1 MREMV
6 KKFWRK
12 ANSLLLVAAMTVTLL
27 PAQMASAAGVNDTVG
42 SVPLQQANGMAGQ
55 FFSQQRSDSVA
66 ASVLN
71 AAAVTGKE
79 YTVIKGNTPVLP
91 AKALVTSD
99 NGSMAAADIQWEA
112 WDESLAVGKHTVMG
126 TANGYQLTA
135 TVNVLPCDEE
145 VEDVQAMGRQDGDT
159 AQEKLD
165 AIHPLKGYKGL
176 FVAEYDIV
184 PSDVKPTHDRAVIYL
199 PAADSNGAP
208 FSAESCW
215 DYGARLQFK
224 YGYNNETYFQTQNG
238 DGQVIGNAKYY
249 PTNEELTEALDK
261 GEAVN
266 ALKFDETNTYRVR
279 TVMDTASDTTK
290 GNVKIYI
297 TDPQGVEH
305 EVTQSGGNGFRLYPT
320 NGIVKNFA
328 AVRGGYRLVN
338 HKVSWIS
345 GYATKKTEI
354 YLKGQNAADYVK
366 ESEDIVSKEIPGVIA
381 GNPDTEAVR
390 NNQSYTLDTGKSG
403 WYNGEEKVASV
414 TAQEG
419 DTVTYRAYY
428 NYAKAIDKAEL
439 SSQVQAAESL
449 TEKDYTSGSWST
461 FKDALAKAK
470 QVNTSTTA
478 SQTEVDK
485 AGQELAAAEDAL
497 VSIKNLKEAVDKLK
511 AELAEKEEHKA
522 DYANWNA
529 VESALTS
536 AERVLNRAS
545 ATKSQVQAAEDSLN
559 ITLITVTEKET
570 AEAKEAMENSV
581 TAAEQKVQEI
591 KESEYT
597 PASVKALKDALEAC
611 KNLNPETATK
621 ADYDNNKEALDK
633 AVKGLAKL
641 ADKTALNQAIADAKA
656 KKEADYE
663 PASYKN
669 MLEKLNNANA
679 AAANVNATQ
688 GEVDNAKN
696 DLLAAIGKLVKL
708 EEKSP
713 GVKVTAVKPVAK
725 TYKIA
730 VGKKLDL
737 NKVFTVSPQNADNK
751 KLNYTVDTKTA
762 GYASIKSGI
771 VTVKK
776 KAEGKTVVIRAT
788 AADGSGKT
796 AIVKIKVMKNAVTKI
811 TVKKKSLT
819 VKAGSKV
826 KIKPVV
832 KTNGKKA
839 NKALAYTSSNS
850 KLATVKNGVVTTK
863 KGKTGKVTITI
874 KSTDG
879 TNKSVKVK
887 INIKK

>member
-1 MREMV
+1 MI

-12 ANSLLLVAAMTVTLL
+12 TNALLLVAAMTVTLL
-27 PAQMASAAGVNDTVG
+27 PVQTAAAAGANDTAG
-42 SVPLQQANGMAGQ
+42 SVPLLQADGMEGQ
-55 FFSQQRSDSVA
+55 FFTQQRA
-66 ASVLN
+66 NANASVLD

-91 AKALVTSD
+91 KQALVTSD
-99 NGSMAAADIQWEA
+99 NGGMAAADIQWAA
-112 WDESLAVGKHTVMG
+112 WDESLDAGKHTVTG
-126 TANGYQLTA
+126 TANGNQLTV
-135 TVNVLPCDEE
+135 TVNVLSCDEE

-159 AQEKLD
+159 SQEKLD

-176 FVAEYDIV
+176 FVAEYDIICN
-184 PSDVKPTHDRAVIYL
+184 DVKPTHDRAVIYL
-199 PAADSNGAP
+199 PAADKDGAP
-208 FSAESCW
+208 FSSESCW

-224 YGYNNETYFQTQNG
+224 FGYNNERYFQTQDG
-238 DGQVIGNAKYY
+238 DGQDKDKAKYY
-249 PTNEELTEALDK
+249 PTNEELEEAIDK
-261 GEAVN
+261 GETVN
-266 ALKFDETNTYRVR
+266 ALKFDENQIYRVR

-290 GNVKIYI
+290 GNVKTYI

-305 EVTQSGGNGFRLYPT
+305 EVTKPGGNGFRIYPT

-328 AVRGGYRLVN
+328 AVRGGYRMVN
-338 HKVSWIS
+338 HKISWIS
-345 GYATKKTEI
+345 GYATKKTEV
-354 YLKGQNAADYVK
+354 YLKGKNAADYVK
-366 ESEDIVSKEIPGVIA
+366 ESEDIVSKELPGAIK
-381 GNPDTEAVR
+381 GSPDTEIIKDSQNYA
-390 NNQSYTLDTGKSG
+390 LDTGKSG
-403 WYNGEEKVASV
+403 WYNGEEKVESV
-414 TAQEG
+414 TAQAGE
-419 DTVTYRAYY
+419 TVTYRAYY
-428 NYAKAIDKAEL
+428 NFVKAIDKAEL
-439 SSQVQAAESL
+439 DEKVKEFKDLAE
-449 TEKDYTSGSWST
+449 EDYTASSWDT
-461 FKDALAKAK
+461 FQSALADAK
-470 QVNTSTTA
+470 QVNDSTTA
-478 SQTEVDK
+478 SQAEVDEAK
-485 AGQELAAAEDAL
+485 QKLTAAGEEL
-497 VSIKNLKEAVDKLK
+497 VSIKNLKIAFDKLK
-511 AELAEKEEHKA
+511 TELEEKEEHKA
-522 DYANWNA
+522 DYVNWTEA
-529 VESALTS
+529 ESALT
-536 AERVLNRAS
+536 RAN
-545 ATKSQVQAAEDSLN
+545 ATKSQVQAAEESLN
-559 ITLITVTEKET
+559 ITLITVTQKET
-570 AEAKEAMENSV
+570 ADAKEAMESSV
-581 TAAEQKVQEI
+581 TAAEQKVQEM

-621 ADYDNNKEALDK
+621 ADYESGKAALDK
-633 AVKGLAKL
+633 AMAGLAKL

-688 GEVDNAKN
+688 AEVDNAKN

-708 EEKSP
+708 EEKSS
-713 GVKVTAVKPVAK
+713 GVKVTAIKAAAK

-730 VGKKLDL
+730 AGKKLDL

-751 KLNYTVDTKTA
+751 KLNYTVDTKIA
-762 GYASIKSGI
+762 GYVSIKSGI

-839 NKALAYTSSNS
+839 NKTLSYTSSNPA
-850 KLATVKNGVVTTK
+850 LATVKNGVVTTK

-874 KSTDG
+874 ASTDG
-879 TNKSVKVK
+879 TNKSAKVK